1 MGEYNYKWF
10 SFEVKSKRH
19 IMDLTIE
26 PSFAKAVCFQ
36 VHEMSENFFQLFWN
50 YELRPVIEQGK
61 LMRKYIDL
69 NRDKLPPKMSL
80 PEFFYSEGLAAFMRL
95 NAPPISIA
103 DLDEDDM
110 SLVNDIINANWQY
123 EEFRC
128 GLDGHSYNI
137 KIYGEQVSEFECW
150 CVIPEAWIE
159 LVPLVDRL
167 IDIAKLEPR
176 NCYAVHSVRRA
187 NGVDKTLLTPP
198 PSNSEGMTLE
208 IPEFFRS
215 KSHSNPNG

>member
-50 YELRPVIEQGK
+50 LDMKGHEVMALFKKFAEINNVAATMENY
-61 LMRKYIDL
+61 
-69 NRDKLPPKMSL
+69 
-80 PEFFYSEGLAAFMRL
+80 FSEKFDAFMRL
-95 NAPPISIA
+95 NTTPISIV
-103 DLDEDDM
+103 DLDADDM

-208 IPEFFRS
+208 IPEFFWS